1 VAGDTTTATRIEPL
15 QLVAFKGCA
24 FGVVAIELLSDAPLH
39 AFHGRGAGRI
49 EVQFARVPLSRARL
63 GAGNNG
69 RGQPAGT
76 EIAYE
81 MPVFAACL
89 LQYGPCSGQA
99 EMVNGNPPNVGGN
112 LMMSSGEALP
122 SVMDVEGSSR
132 VTGGAGTLR
141 DARQAPFAF
150 FPRCA
155 ELNEVD
161 P

>member
-1 VAGDTTTATRIEPL
+1 MPFMGAERDVSKFSSRGFRCHALGLAPGTTA
-15 QLVAFKGCA
+15 AA
-24 FGVVAIELLSDAPLH
+24 NLL
-39 AFHGRGAGRI
+39 
-49 EVQFARVPLSRARL
+49 E
-63 GAGNNG
+63 
-69 RGQPAGT
+69 T

-81 MPVFAACL
+81 MPVFVAYL
-89 LQYGPCSGQA
+89 LQYGPCL
-99 EMVNGNPPNVGGN
+99 EMVIENPPNVGGN

-122 SVMDVEGSSR
+122 SVMDVDGSSR